1 MRLRWGMSGILI
13 LILLTVLGGSAPAAV
28 PRTMSL
34 ATPVAGSLYNAI
46 GTGLATVI
54 SRNLPTTVRVQ
65 TYAGPPAWLP
75 SMESGDTELGVLT
88 SADAVTSYKGIVI
101 YKKPFKNTRILV
113 VGGSLK
119 LGFYV
124 TKNSQIQTVAD
135 LKGKKIPTDFPGAPS
150 VRLSSTAGLATAG
163 LTYSDI
169 IKVPVSDLNAG
180 AQAFLEGRTDAGW
193 HTVGSPALEEANARI
208 GGGIRFI
215 PVVSTPEAAQRMGE
229 IYPGS
234 YPSVLKAGSA
244 TGVVKDT
251 IFLTNDIYMV
261 AAKTLSDEAAYETV
275 KVLWEKNQELGPV
288 HPALREWTRDRM
300 VSDKAFIPYH
310 PGAIRFFKEKGL
322 WNQEMDLLQAK
333 LLKE

>member
-1 MRLRWGMSGILI
+1 
-13 LILLTVLGGSAPAAV
+13 
-28 PRTMSL
+28 
-34 ATPVAGSLYNAI
+34 
-46 GTGLATVI
+46 
-54 SRNLPTTVRVQ
+54 
-65 TYAGPPAWLP
+65 
-75 SMESGDTELGVLT
+75 
-88 SADAVTSYKGIVI
+88 
-101 YKKPFKNTRILV
+101 
-113 VGGSLK
+113 
-119 LGFYV
+119 
-124 TKNSQIQTVAD
+124 
-135 LKGKKIPTDFPGAPS
+135 
-150 VRLSSTAGLATAG
+150 
-163 LTYSDI
+163 
-169 IKVPVSDLNAG
+169 
-180 AQAFLEGRTDAGW
+180 
-193 HTVGSPALEEANARI
+193 
-208 GGGIRFI
+208 
-215 PVVSTPEAAQRMGE
+215 MGE